1 MVVKPYE
8 ETQVAHNIKQRTFR
22 EDADNSD
29 LCWHRDAEDRT
40 VRVLEGAGWSLQ
52 LDNSLPM
59 ALVPGRDYF
68 IPEAIYHRL
77 IKGKSDLIVEIT
89 QHSK

>member
-8 ETQVAHNIKQRTFR
+8 ETQVAPNTKHRTFK

-40 VRVLEGAGWSLQ
+40 VRVLEGEGWCLQ
-52 LDNSLPM
+52 LDNSLPVV
-59 ALVPGRDYF
+59 LVPGRDYF
-68 IPEAIYHRL
+68 IPEAVYHRL
-77 IKGKSDLIVEIT
+77 IKGKSDLKIEIVK
-89 QHSK
+89 HP

>member
-8 ETQVAHNIKQRTFR
+8 ENQVAPNFKHRTFR

-40 VRVLEGAGWSLQ
+40 VRVLEGSRWSLQ
-52 LDNSLPM
+52 LDNRLPM
-59 ALVPGRDYF
+59 ALVPGRDYN
-68 IPEAIYHRL
+68 IPREVYHRL
-77 IKGKSDLIVEIT
+77 IKGNSDLVVEIVM
-89 QHSK
+89 H

>member
-8 ETQVAHNIKQRTFR
+8 ETQVAPNIKQRTFR

-40 VRVLEGAGWSLQ
+40 VRVLEGSGWSLQ
-52 LDNSLPM
+52 LDNRFTM
-59 ALVPGRDYF
+59 ALVPGRDYN
-68 IPEAIYHRL
+68 IPKEVYHRL
-77 IKGKSDLIVEIT
+77 IKGNSDLVVEIVM
-89 QHSK
+89 H

>member
-1 MVVKPYE
+1 MVVKPYQ
-8 ETQVAHNIKQRTFR
+8 ETQVTSNIKQRIFT
-22 EDADNSD
+22 EDTSSDD

-89 QHSK
+89 QHIS